1 MANTPRSWFSAV
13 RRRWRRPQPHL
24 EPATPPVDLVG
35 DTGQH
40 PEPPGRPFTAGE
52 LPQGPSGDEQ
62 MADRWSF
69 QQPVLLN
76 PSPRPRTVMVWVL
89 VGGTALLL
97 VWSLV
102 APLGQ
107 SLAVQGKLRPSRRVK
122 VVEAPVAGV
131 IAELLVKEGQPV
143 QAGQLLLRFDLR
155 QARSQLTAAEA
166 VRSRLLSENRIY
178 TAALEEHNTTGLTT
192 NQQLQ
197 LQNQSA
203 QLRSS
208 RRVAAEELKQSQQR
222 LEGLRQS
229 WRTAS
234 DIARRYRNLSSAG
247 AVSAVQELQTQET
260 ANQLRSQMLEEERAI
275 DRLQANLQ
283 QVQAAP
289 GAELRGRIEAN
300 LRQISDLDGQIRQA
314 RLQLQYGEL
323 RAALNGVVFDLK
335 VSPRSVVES
344 GTKLLALVPG
354 GTLEA
359 RVLVPSKVIGFIQLG
374 MKANLSLDT
383 FPSNDYG
390 RLPAVVRDIG
400 SDALTPEEMRS
411 ALGAEATG
419 LFYPVVL
426 QLPRQYLQAGRREV
440 PLKSG
445 MTLTADIQLRQRPF
459 ISVLTS
465 LFEDKLRSLER
476 LR

>member
-344 GTKLLALVPG
+344 GSALLALVPG

-359 RVLVPSKVIGFIQLG
+359 RVLVPSKVIGFISPG
-374 MKANLSLDT
+374 MAAKLSLDT
-383 FPSNDYG
+383 FPANDYG
-390 RLPAVVRDIG
+390 RLPAVVQRIG

-426 QLPRQYLQAGRREV
+426 RLHQQHLQARGRAV
-440 PLKSG
+440 PLKAG

-459 ISVLTS
+459 ISVITS
-465 LFEDKLRSLER
+465 LFEDKLRNLER

>member
-1 MANTPRSWFSAV
+1 
-13 RRRWRRPQPHL
+13 
-24 EPATPPVDLVG
+24 
-35 DTGQH
+35 
-40 PEPPGRPFTAGE
+40 
-52 LPQGPSGDEQ
+52 
-62 MADRWSF
+62 
-69 QQPVLLN
+69 
-76 PSPRPRTVMVWVL
+76 
-89 VGGTALLL
+89 
-97 VWSLV
+97 
-102 APLGQ
+102 
-107 SLAVQGKLRPSRRVK
+107 
-122 VVEAPVAGV
+122 VAGV

-197 LQNQSA
+197 LENQSA

-234 DIARRYRNLSSAG
+234 DIARRYRNLSRLG

-260 ANQLRSQMLEEERAI
+260 ANQLRSQILEEERAI

-300 LRQISDLDGQIRQA
+300 LRQISDLDGQIRQT
-314 RLQLQYGEL
+314 RLQLQYGQL
-323 RAALNGVVFDLK
+323 RAPLNGVVFDLK

-359 RVLVPSKVIGFIQLG
+359 RVLVPSKVIGFIQPG

-390 RLPAVVRDIG
+390 RLPAVVQDIG
-400 SDALTPEEMRS
+400 SDALTPEEMRN

-426 QLPRQYLQAGRREV
+426 QLPRQSLQAGRREV
-440 PLKSG
+440 PLKAG